1 MYNIFEKNVL
11 KPFSSSSIQQRMLA
25 LAYLV
30 VLDSSV
36 LSPVGGIVPEA
47 ILYYLVDR
55 RRVEENV
62 EY

>member
-1 MYNIFEKNVL
+1 MYIIFEKNVL
-11 KPFSSSSIQQRMLA
+11 KPFSSSFIQQRMLA

-47 ILYYLVDR
+47 IL
-55 RRVEENV
+55 
-62 EY
+62 